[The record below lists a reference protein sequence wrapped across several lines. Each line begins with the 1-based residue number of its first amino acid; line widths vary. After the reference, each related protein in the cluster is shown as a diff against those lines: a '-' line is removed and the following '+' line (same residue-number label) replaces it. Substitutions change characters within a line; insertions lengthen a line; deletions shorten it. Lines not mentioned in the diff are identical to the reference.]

1 MPIRT
6 GKQFLEAL
14 KDDRR
19 IFMDGGEIRDIARDP
34 RTAGAAQTLVELYDM
49 QHDAALRDKM
59 TFAPSKGKQAGLSF
73 IEPRTVDVHI
83 GRLRKL
89 LNPGREQ
96 DPIRTVRGAG
106 YALDDRFAKAES

>member
-1 MPIRT
+1 MISSHLGQILLLLDT
-6 GKQFLEAL
+6 V
-14 KDDRR
+14 DN
-19 IFMDGGEIRDIARDP
+19 
-34 RTAGAAQTLVELYDM
+34 AGYDM
-49 QHDAALRDKM
+49 D
-59 TFAPSKGKQAGLSF
+59 
-73 IEPRTVDVHI
+73 ERTVDVHI